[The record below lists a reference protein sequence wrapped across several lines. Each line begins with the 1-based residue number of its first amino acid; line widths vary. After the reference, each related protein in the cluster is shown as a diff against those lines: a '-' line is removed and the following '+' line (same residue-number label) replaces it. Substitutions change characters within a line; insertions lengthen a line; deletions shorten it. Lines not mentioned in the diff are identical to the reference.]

1 MESKTEKIV
10 ELLVKDGYP
19 RELIER
25 YIKACKKNYERDEQI
40 ISDLERWI
48 IPLDMKN
55 NKKYFSERIYL
66 LKNRTYFQE
75 AIDVYP
81 RLDIVENLE

>member
-1 MESKTEKIV
+1 MGSKTEKIV

-25 YIKACKKNYERDEQI
+25 YIKASKKNYERDEQI

-48 IPLDMKN
+48 IPSDMKN
-55 NKKYFSERIYL
+55 NKKYFSERIYS

-75 AIDVYP
+75 ALDVYP
-81 RLDIVENLE
+81 RLDHVENLD